1 MTRLPGDP
9 GPLRRARY
17 IMGFR
22 LPPENLSWVRHDLMD
37 AGWRGRMMA
46 RHLVLMVPVCV
57 GLALLPAEAGIRV
70 AVVALALLS
79 SAFVVVISAGDIRR
93 ARLRQHGLPVP
104 DEPRP
109 GPPRY

>member
-1 MTRLPGDP
+1 LPAD
-9 GPLRRARY
+9 
-17 IMGFR
+17 
-22 LPPENLSWVRHDLMD
+22 NHSWVSHDLTD

-57 GLALLPAEAGIRV
+57 LLGLLPAEWGIRV

-79 SAFVVVISAGDIRR
+79 SIFVVAVNSGDIRR

-104 DEPRP
+104 DDPESDRP
-109 GPPRY
+109 PH